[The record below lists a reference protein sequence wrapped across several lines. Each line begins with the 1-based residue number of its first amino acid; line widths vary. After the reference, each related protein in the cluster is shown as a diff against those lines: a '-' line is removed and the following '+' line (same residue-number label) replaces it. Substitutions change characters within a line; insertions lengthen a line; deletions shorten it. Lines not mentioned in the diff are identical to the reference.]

1 MAGAMRCPRDGAEAT
16 LETASGPRRHFHL
29 DVCPKCGGAFF
40 DKGEITKIS
49 GDPEFERKIVDYAA
63 GPSELTCP
71 RCGREMAKRPVGDV
85 TLDVC
90 RKCRGVWVDSGELET
105 AAGTLRGESAPM
117 STSNDMIGLARAAL
131 MAHAAFGPTATL
143 RLVLNPT
150 IKRTVPED
158 L

>member
-1 MAGAMRCPRDGAEAT
+1 MRCPRDGAEAT

>member
-1 MAGAMRCPRDGAEAT
+1 
-16 LETASGPRRHFHL
+16 
-29 DVCPKCGGAFF
+29 
-40 DKGEITKIS
+40 
-49 GDPEFERKIVDYAA
+49 
-63 GPSELTCP
+63 
-71 RCGREMAKRPVGDV
+71 MAKRPVGDV